1 MVRVIKLL
9 LFLLILIQVIGCLW
23 IKFALQNQ
31 DPGNWIRTSGFQDND
46 IFKIYF
52 SAIYFAAVTTTTIG
66 YGDFAG
72 TIHSEIVFIIVV
84 IIIGSIYYSFF
95 ISIVSNVFSNRAM
108 VEHKINERISY
119 IEAIKRNHNIPDEL
133 VTQLYLKS
141 TNNNNPDCISDNYID
156 ESDKKS
162 ISFYEIL
169 SQYPASIQ
177 YEVRMKVN
185 KAIDIVKFLK

>member
-46 IFKIYF
+46 IYKIYF

-141 TNNNNPDCISDNYID
+141 TNNNNPDSISDNYID

>member
-141 TNNNNPDCISDNYID
+141 TNNNPDSISDNYID

>member
-141 TNNNNPDCISDNYID
+141 TNNNPDCISDNYID

>member
-141 TNNNNPDCISDNYID
+141 TNNNNPDSISDNYID

>member
-46 IFKIYF
+46 IYKIYF